1 MTKFQPFPNKE
12 EYLKQMKHGAL
23 LNPRIDSTFKALFT
37 QPTKESRAA
46 LKSFLEAATEHKIK
60 TFTLLP
66 TNAPIEFLD
75 QRGVD
80 YDILCEFDDDTHA
93 DIEMMAFAQ
102 NYDYGKRAEYHAARL
117 ETTYLNRGNGWE
129 KASTVYQITV
139 LDFSYDTE
147 NNNVVSRYA
156 MRTKD
161 GRELA
166 NQLNIIFIDLTKVK
180 DLENSLDTTTALEK
194 WAMFL
199 KNADN
204 SQKCDIIKKLTKSE
218 AGLME
223 ARKSLSNISAD
234 CDLWIAQYRAEMRE
248 WDRISDLDG
257 MRRKG
262 LQQGLQQG
270 IQQQKAK
277 DEKQINQLSKE
288 IKTQAAENK
297 RLQEEIKKLK
307 SMLAKS

>member
-1 MTKFQPFPNKE
+1 MTKFQPFPNEE
-12 EYLKQMKHGAL
+12 EYLKQIKSGVL
-23 LNPRIDSTFKALFT
+23 LNPRINSTFKALFM

-66 TNAPIEFLD
+66 TIEFLD

-102 NYDYGKRAEYHAARL
+102 NYDYGKREEYHVARL
-117 ETTYLNRGNGWE
+117 ETTYLNRGKVWG

-139 LDFSYDTE
+139 LDFSYDKE
-147 NNNVVSRYA
+147 NNDVVSRYA

-166 NQLNIIFIDLTKVK
+166 NQLNIVFIDLTKVK
-180 DLENSLDTTTALEK
+180 DLENCLDTTTELEK
-194 WAMFL
+194 RAMFL

-204 SQKCDIIKKLTKSE
+204 SQKSDIIKKLTKRE
-218 AGLME
+218 AGLMK
-223 ARKSLSNISAD
+223 ARKSLSNISAARD
-234 CDLWIAQYRAEMRE
+234 FWIAQYRAEMRE
-248 WDRISDLDG
+248 
-257 MRRKG
+257 
-262 LQQGLQQG
+262 
-270 IQQQKAK
+270 
-277 DEKQINQLSKE
+277 
-288 IKTQAAENK
+288 
-297 RLQEEIKKLK
+297 
-307 SMLAKS
+307 

>member
-1 MTKFQPFPNKE
+1 MSQIQYFPTEE
-12 EYLKQMKHGAL
+12 EYLAQMNEGKL

-60 TFTLLP
+60 NLSLSQ
-66 TNAPIEFLD
+66 TNAPVEFLG
-75 QRGVD
+75 QHGVD
-80 YDILCEFDDDTHA
+80 YDILCEFDDNTHA
-93 DIEMMAFAQ
+93 NIEMMAFAQ
-102 NYDYGKRAEYHAARL
+102 NYDYGKRAEYHVARL
-117 ETTYLNRGNGWE
+117 ETTYLNRGKGWE

-139 LDFSYDTE
+139 LDFPYDKE
-147 NNNVVSRYA
+147 NKDVVSRYA

-161 GRELA
+161 GRELT
-166 NQLNIIFIDLTKVK
+166 NQLNIVFIDLTKVK
-180 DLENSLDTTTALEK
+180 DLENSLVTTTALEK

-199 KNADN
+199 KDADN
-204 SQKCDIIKKLTKSE
+204 SQKSDIIKKLTKNE

-223 ARKSLSNISAD
+223 ARKSLANISAD
-234 CDLWIAQYRAEMRE
+234 RDLWIAQYRAEMRE

-262 LQQGLQQG
+262 LQQG
-270 IQQQKAK
+270 IQQQKAE
-277 DEKQINQLSKE
+277 DEKQINQLSAE
-288 IKTQAAENK
+288 IKTQAAENR